1 MRMQWCC
8 QWKLPLFT
16 PLQMAAQQ
24 IRAQPARAADQSAAK
39 DTMFKT
45 TAMSS
50 TRLPAAI
57 QIWEA
62 LRSFC
67 FMAAMAAIKDK
78 VPNKILTISKAI
90 LIVKILSIMTVAVV
104 YTICLSK

>member
-39 DTMFKT
+39 FNMFKT
-45 TAMSS
+45 TAVSS

-67 FMAAMAAIKDK
+67 FMAAMAAIRDK
-78 VPNKILTISKAI
+78 IPNKILTMSKAI
-90 LIVKILSIMTVAVV
+90 LIVKILSA
-104 YTICLSK
+104 TIVRRSVHLSFC